1 MLSKSI
7 HKKIYRELVNL
18 LDATPMKRADIIARF
33 YEIAATSEEKD
44 KARLRARVG
53 AVISEMLDDGV
64 ITEGDDGLY
73 RLKYKRPTAIKAE
86 RIEREIIALITENP
100 MKKGEISRALKVI
113 FETGKT
119 RTLRDDGMINE
130 LVPRILKKLCNIG
143 ILSFDGTRYSLS
155 PRTIARAD
163 DVNAIAALKAEFL
176 SRLHYLGGE
185 FFEHYFMSLLE
196 KYLKKQG
203 LTVTECL
210 VEGGSSDGGI
220 DGVCKTTDSLGFK
233 ETVMV
238 QTKNR
243 NAVINERDVRGF
255 YGAVYARRGTRG
267 IFVTTSTFH
276 SGAVAF
282 FEGVDDCIGIDG
294 EKVFFMA
301 LECAY
306 GIKRV
311 NRELIIDSTVI

>member
-53 AVISEMLDDGV
+53 AVISEMLDDGI

-73 RLKYKRPTAIKAE
+73 RLKYKKPTAIKAE
-86 RIEREIIALITENP
+86 RVEREIIALITNSP
-100 MKKGEISRALKVI
+100 MKKGDISRALMAI
-113 FETGKT
+113 FDTGKT
-119 RTLRDDGMINE
+119 KSLRDDGLVSE
-130 LVPRILKKLCNIG
+130 LVPRILKKLTEIG
-143 ILSFDGTRYSLS
+143 ILSFDGSRYSLS
-155 PRTIARAD
+155 ARTMARAD

-176 SRLHYLGGE
+176 SRLHHLGGE
-185 FFEHYFMSLLE
+185 FFEHYFMALLE

-203 LTVTECL
+203 LVVSECR
-210 VEGGSSDGGI
+210 VEGGSDDGGI
-220 DGVCKTTDSLGFK
+220 DGVCVTTDRLGFK

-267 IFVTTSTFH
+267 IFVTTSSFH
-276 SGAVAF
+276 SGAVSF

-294 EKVFFMA
+294 DRVFFMA
-301 LECAY
+301 LECAH
-306 GIKRV
+306 GIKKV
-311 NRELIIDSTVI
+311 NCEYVIDGAVI

>member
-1 MLSKSI
+1 MLPKSI
-7 HKKIYRELVNL
+7 HKRIYTDLVNM
-18 LDATPMKRADIIARF
+18 LDATPMKRADIITRF

-53 AVISEMLDDGV
+53 AVISEMLDDGI
-64 ITEGDDGLY
+64 ITVGDDGLY
-73 RLKYKRPTAIKAE
+73 RLKYKKPTAIKAE
-86 RIEREIIALITENP
+86 RVEREIIALITNSP
-100 MKKGEISRALKVI
+100 MKKGDISRALTVI

-155 PRTIARAD
+155 TRTMARAD

-203 LTVTECL
+203 LTVTECR
-210 VEGGSSDGGI
+210 VEGGSDDGGI
-220 DGVCKTTDSLGFK
+220 DGVCVTTDRLGFK

-267 IFVTTSTFH
+267 IVVTTSTFH
-276 SGAVAF
+276 SGAIAF
-282 FEGVDDCIGIDG
+282 FDGVDDCIGIDG
-294 EKVFFMA
+294 ERVFFMA

>member
-1 MLSKSI
+1 MLPKSI
-7 HKKIYRELVNL
+7 HKRIYTDLVNM
-18 LDATPMKRADIIARF
+18 LDATPMKRADIITRF
-33 YEIAATSEEKD
+33 YELASPTDENSKG
-44 KARLRARVG
+44 RLRARVG
-53 AVISEMLDDGV
+53 AVISEMLDDGI
-64 ITEGDDGLY
+64 ITVGEDDIY
-73 RLKYKRPTAIKAE
+73 RLKYKKPTAIKAE
-86 RIEREIIALITENP
+86 RVEREIIALITNSP
-100 MKKGEISRALKVI
+100 MKKGEIVHALTSI

-119 RTLRDDGMINE
+119 KTLRDDGMIKE
-130 LVPRILKKLCNIG
+130 LAPRILKKLCDIG
-143 ILSFDGTRYSLS
+143 ILSFDGIRYYLS
-155 PRTIARAD
+155 PRTAARVD
-163 DVNAIAALKAEFL
+163 DVNAIAVLKAEFL

-203 LTVTECL
+203 LVVSECR

-233 ETVMV
+233 EAIMV

-267 IFVTTSTFH
+267 IFATTSTFH
-276 SGAVAF
+276 SGAIAF

-294 EKVFFMA
+294 ERVFFMA
-301 LECAY
+301 LECAH
-306 GIKRV
+306 GIKKINGEYV
-311 NRELIIDSTVI
+311 IDGAVI